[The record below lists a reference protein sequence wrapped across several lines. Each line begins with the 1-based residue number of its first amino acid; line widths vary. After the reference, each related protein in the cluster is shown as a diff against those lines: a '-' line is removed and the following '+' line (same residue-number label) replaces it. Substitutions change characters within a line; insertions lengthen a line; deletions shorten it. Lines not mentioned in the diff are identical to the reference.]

1 MFVEKIHLASLHNE
15 EHTGLISYASEYAKD
30 IDPQKGNIATQLTDL
45 DSQLELEKLALDQV
59 QKNSLTQKANAA
71 DAVCD
76 NALRGLFGHVK
87 NQLNHFDP
95 LVAEAAYGVNVI
107 CESFKDLPSRGRN
120 SQTQGE
126 EQLLNELEKVKAD
139 VETIG
144 LTGWVNHL
152 KDAHKAYLAVN
163 TNRNAEDDSK
173 PEINMRIARLT
184 TDVAY
189 KALVDRIN
197 AYITIDGG
205 AAYTSFVTRLNG
217 RIADYNATIAKRK
230 GRNKKDDTDTTK

>member
-1 MFVEKIHLASLHNE
+1 MFIEKIQLSWLHNE

-30 IDPQKGNIATQLTDL
+30 IDPQKGNIAAQLADL

-173 PEINMRIARLT
+173 PVINMRNARLT

>member
-1 MFVEKIHLASLHNE
+1 MLDHLAIDVSDLARSRAFYEQALAPLGYVLRGVH
-15 EHTGLISYASEYAKD
+15 AKS
-30 IDPQKGNIATQLTDL
+30 IAFGSATPAQAAT
-45 DSQLELEKLALDQV
+45 
-59 QKNSLTQKANAA
+59 SLTLKANKA

-87 NQLNHFDP
+87 NQLSHFDP
-95 LVAEAAYGVNVI
+95 LVAEAAYRVNVI

-144 LTGWVNHL
+144 LTGWANHL
-152 KDAHKAYLAVN
+152 NDAHKAYLAVN
-163 TNRNAEDDSK
+163 TDRNAEDDSQ
-173 PEINMRIARLT
+173 PEINMRDARLA

-189 KALVDRIN
+189 KALIDRIN

-205 AAYTSFVTRLNG
+205 AAYSSFVTRLNG
-217 RIADYNATIAKRK
+217 RISDFNTTIAQRK
-230 GRNKKDDTDTTK
+230 GRKKKDDTDTAK

>member
-1 MFVEKIHLASLHNE
+1 MFIEKIQLSWLHNE
-15 EHTGLISYASEYAKD
+15 EHTGLISYASDYAKD
-30 IDPQKGNIATQLTDL
+30 IDPQKGNIAAQLADL

-59 QKNSLTQKANAA
+59 QKNSLTQKANKA

-76 NALRGLFGHVK
+76 NAIRGIFGHVK
-87 NQLNHFDP
+87 NQLSHFDP
-95 LVAEAAYGVNVI
+95 LVAAAAYRVNVI

-126 EQLLNELEKVKAD
+126 EQFLNELEKVKAD

-163 TNRNAEDDSK
+163 TDRNAEDDSQ
-173 PEINMRIARLT
+173 PEINMRDARLA

-189 KALVDRIN
+189 KALIDRIN

-205 AAYTSFVTRLNG
+205 AAYSSFVTRLNG
-217 RIADYNATIAKRK
+217 RISDFNITIAQRK
-230 GRNKKDDTDTTK
+230 GRKKKDDTDTAK

>member
-1 MFVEKIHLASLHNE
+1 MFVEKIPLPWLHNE
-15 EHTGLISYASEYAKD
+15 EHTGLISYASDYAKD
-30 IDPQKGNIATQLTDL
+30 IDPQKGNVATQVSDLEVVLTT
-45 DSQLELEKLALDQV
+45 EKLALDQV
-59 QKNSLTQKANAA
+59 QKNSLTQKANKA

-76 NALRGLFGHVK
+76 NAIRGIFGHVK
-87 NQLNHFDP
+87 NQLSHFDP
-95 LVAEAAYGVNVI
+95 LVAAAAYRVNVI

-126 EQLLNELEKVKAD
+126 EQFLNELEKVKAD
-139 VETIG
+139 IETIG

-163 TNRNAEDDSK
+163 TDRNAEDDSQ
-173 PEINMRIARLT
+173 PEINMRDARLA

-189 KALVDRIN
+189 KALIDRIN

-205 AAYTSFVTRLNG
+205 AAYSSFVTRLNG
-217 RIADYNATIAKRK
+217 RISDFNTTIAQRK
-230 GRNKKDDTDTTK
+230 GRKKKDDTDTAK

>member
-1 MFVEKIHLASLHNE
+1 M
-15 EHTGLISYASEYAKD
+15 
-30 IDPQKGNIATQLTDL
+30 
-45 DSQLELEKLALDQV
+45 

-76 NALRGLFGHVK
+76 KALRGLFGHVK

-152 KDAHKAYLAVN
+152 KDAHKAFLAVN
-163 TNRNAEDDSK
+163 TDRNAEDDAK
-173 PEINMRIARLT
+173 PETNMRDARLSS
-184 TDVAY
+184 DAAY

-205 AAYTSFVTRLNG
+205 AIFDSFVTRLNG
-217 RIADYNATIAKRK
+217 RIADYNTTIAQRK
-230 GRNKKDDTDTTK
+230 GRKKKDDTDTTK